1 MNRVGNGA
9 GTWESVSG
17 RGMSREKLVVR
28 RTDNNLIQSIM
39 LGEMERGL
47 LKNEPGW
54 LSMDQILKSFEFT
67 ARGFRL
73 WLESSMEIR
82 FQWGKTGG
90 REIFPGVQV
99 SEDGVVNWG
108 R

>member
-1 MNRVGNGA
+1 
-9 GTWESVSG
+9 
-17 RGMSREKLVVR
+17 
-28 RTDNNLIQSIM
+28 M

-73 WLESSMEIR
+73 WKLDSNGAKQEA
-82 FQWGKTGG
+82 G
-90 REIFPGVQV
+90 RYFLVC
-99 SEDGVVNWG
+99 